1 MVDEKVKQEITKNR
15 RLAPMIRFFQLV
27 KTMEWDILVLVTRKG
42 FWIYHLLCE
51 VSEDIKMP
59 DRKICSDRYL
69 MKNVETSSISGKKVC
84 LIDDT
89 LNHGYNLF
97 RFFCMLKKLGAASII
112 PFVYARS
119 IEYPKNLAGKDEIYK
134 IYHEIFKTDENY
146 KQEADNCWMD
156 FLGLLKSYQYM
167 SQDNISR
174 LCIFETEL
182 FQKALC
188 PLVVDLPMLV
198 SKRAGGKVLTDSFL
212 LQEEQ
217 FQKLCAETEEWKYVP
232 NLYSSKSERYRE
244 SAVEGALDIP
254 IQCNYFECKDAKT
267 EALYRSFLLD
277 MTVKCKYNY
286 SENEGYSLAFTPF
299 AIVRSWEKDEL
310 EKAFELLAEGT
321 EYAIRMKRLREKS
334 DEESIWIA
342 MLRFVIYILSLYVG
356 EKFRAHL
363 KAVIEVDSGY
373 DWDIIEQNSDE
384 GFIAALRTI
393 VDQGCLEERVRNLVE
408 WSETQKIKRISSS
421 QNTVKRYTVQDA
433 YDMLQEIMVKPN
445 NTLEL
450 EQIEECMEERYDFRD
465 NAARRRAVVNIIL
478 IALEISVL
486 GNHIMV
492 EGNKVKRTFRAGENS
507 SLLLGSWGWI
517 CYSCAEVLYIRVGT
531 EEYERLKGRYFD
543 LIEEKMHEK
552 GLLNGRVDEGVFRM
566 YRRRFCNIAENDLH
580 GQIMGKRFLLERLD
594 ENGENLRKCAEE
606 IVDHLLEEKNT

>member
-1 MVDEKVKQEITKNR
+1 MVDEIVKQEITKDK
-15 RLAPMIRFFQLV
+15 RLAPMIQFFQYV
-27 KTMEWDILVLVTRKG
+27 KEMEWDILVLVTRKG

-51 VSEDIKMP
+51 VNEGIKMP

-69 MKNVETSSISGKKVC
+69 MKSVDNSAIYGKKVC

-97 RFFCMLKKLGAASII
+97 RFFCVLKKAGAASII

-119 IEYPKNLAGKDEIYK
+119 IEYPNNLEGKDEICK
-134 IYHEIFKTDENY
+134 IYYEVFKTDGICNE
-146 KQEADNCWMD
+146 EAKHYWME

-198 SKRAGGKVLTDSFL
+198 SKQEGGKVLADSFL
-212 LQEEQ
+212 LREEQ
-217 FQKLCAETEEWKYVP
+217 FQKLCQETEQWKYVP
-232 NLYSSKSERYRE
+232 NIYNSRGEGYME
-244 SAVEGALDIP
+244 NAVKGALDIP
-254 IQCNYFECKDAKT
+254 IQCNYFECKDLMT
-267 EALYRSFLLD
+267 DTLYKNFLLD
-277 MTVKCKYNY
+277 MTIKCKYNY
-286 SENEGYSLAFTPF
+286 NEEKGYSIVFTPF

-310 EKAFELLAEGT
+310 GKAFELLAEGT
-321 EYAIRMKRLREKS
+321 EYAVQIKRLKEKS

-363 KAVIEVDSGY
+363 KATIGVDSGY
-373 DWDIIEQNSDE
+373 DWDIIQQNSDE
-384 GFIAALRTI
+384 EFISALRTVM
-393 VDQGCLEERVRNLVE
+393 VDKGLEDKVKSLVA
-408 WSETQKIKRISSS
+408 WSEAQEIKKEDPAR
-421 QNTVKRYTVQDA
+421 NTIKQYTVQDA

-450 EQIEECMEERYDFRD
+450 EQIERNIVDRYVFKDD
-465 NAARRRAVVNIIL
+465 ASRRRAVVDIIL

-492 EGNKVKRTFRAGENS
+492 EGNTVKRTFRSGENS
-507 SLLLGSWGWI
+507 SLLLGADGWM
-517 CYSCAEVLYIRVGT
+517 CYSCAEILYTCAGR
-531 EEYERLKGRYFD
+531 EWYESLKNEYFD
-543 LIEEKMHEK
+543 LIEEKMHK
-552 GLLNGRVDEGVFRM
+552 MGLFDSKVDESVFRV
-566 YRRRFCNIAENDLH
+566 YRKWFCNISKNDLH
-580 GQIMGKRFLLERLD
+580 GQIMGKRFLLEQLD
-594 ENGENLRKCAEE
+594 EESKDLREYAKV
-606 IVDHLLEEKNT
+606 ILNDLIKEK